1 MGENSVFTFTISVTM
16 RTKQKKVEDENT
28 FLKMKV
34 TEFENNLKI
43 GESKLND
50 LAHEY
55 NEMKENYDLDEIRLS
70 QLKKRLKSQSKLEDL
85 AKGPELANSEH

>member
-1 MGENSVFTFTISVTM
+1 M
-16 RTKQKKVEDENT
+16 RTKQKKVEDENK

-50 LAHEY
+50 LTHEY

-85 AKGPELANSEH
+85 AKGPELNKVNINRPKLYRSR